1 MLATFKCFYLHMATI
16 KYSLFTKSTLMSQ
29 TAVHYV
35 MSKKF
40 TLKSNTA
47 FDHHSDYIL
56 FGQIIIS
63 NIQLIMEIHKNTIK
77 TLRNTRSIDLPYHVI
92 NIFQIQRVFFQ
103 FFYSLLLWYILFL
116 DCGFSS
122 KNVKVT
128 MPSMFPVIVIY
139 LFVLKQYQRP
149 FI

>member
-40 TLKSNTA
+40 TLKSNTS
-47 FDHHSDYIL
+47 FDHSFDKIL

-63 NIQLIMEIHKNTIK
+63 NIQLIMEIHKNTRK
-77 TLRNTRSIDLPYHVI
+77 PLQKPY
-92 NIFQIQRVFFQ
+92 NKFQIPRIFFQ
-103 FFYSLLLWYILFL
+103 FFSSLLLWYILFL